1 MNSLGQA
8 IAMNNECVQLV
19 QNGHVVEGLLML
31 QRAAS
36 ALQDLSWNVV
46 GEPLVSD
53 MQVESHVA
61 TDVCFAR
68 EPKDSYPT
76 EHFYV
81 YDRLISLAPLDVA
94 EDLLDVVHNDARNV
108 NGQGLVVSTAVVVF
122 NMALLQHQYARHHNG
137 SSTTRCLMHAGFL
150 YDRVLCLLEHTTAA
164 QQHGPTTNASLLL
177 RVLHCLVLNNRAH
190 VYYETCHYTASMHCL
205 DELCDLLVSC
215 DNALLAQ
222 HLPDVEAAEIRRNV
236 LYLHLPLTASS
247 A

>member
-19 QNGHVVEGLLML
+19 QNGHIVEGLLML

-53 MQVESHVA
+53 SDVP

-81 YDRLISLAPLDVA
+81 YDRLISLEPLDVV
-94 EDLLDVVHNDARNV
+94 EDLLDARDV
-108 NGQGLVVSTAVVVF
+108 NGQGFVVSTAVVVF

-137 SSTTRCLMHAGFL
+137 SATTRCLMHAGFL
-150 YDRVLCLLEHTTAA
+150 YDNVLCLLEHTTAA

-190 VYYETCHYTASMHCL
+190 VYYEKCHYTASMHCL
-205 DELCDLLVSC
+205 DDLCDLLVSC
-215 DNALLAQ
+215 DALLAQ

-236 LYLHLPLTASS
+236 LYLHLPSTASS